1 MKFHK
6 KCWIFICCFMLL
18 LTGCQKPVTEI
29 EWDSED
35 RIETEKETYLNEM
48 FEQKDETEYI
58 PATIFVDICG
68 AVASPGVY
76 ELNEGARLYEAI
88 EMAGGLLGTAD
99 DTMINRAEILSDGRK
114 IQIFTKDE
122 IKEQKIAVTD
132 ISGQSQ
138 GTDAEP
144 GNGKV
149 NINTADISLLTTLPG
164 IGESR
169 ARDIIA
175 YREEHG
181 GFSSIEDI
189 MNVNGIKDGTFHK
202 FKDMI
207 TAE

>member
-18 LTGCQKPVTEI
+18 LTGCQKSVTEI
-29 EWDSED
+29 DWDSD
-35 RIETEKETYLNEM
+35 DLIETEEVTYYED
-48 FEQKDETEYI
+48 EQKYETEYV
-58 PATIFVDICG
+58 PASIFVDICG

-76 ELNEGARLYEAI
+76 ELKEGARLFEVI
-88 EMAGGLLGTAD
+88 EMAGGLLSTAD
-99 DTMINRAEILSDGRK
+99 DTMINRAEVLSDGRK

-122 IKEQKIAVTD
+122 IQEQKITVAKNFT
-132 ISGQSQ
+132 Q
-138 GTDAEP
+138 GTESTADP

-149 NINTADISLLTTLPG
+149 NINTADVTLLTTLPG

-175 YREEHG
+175 YRDEHG

-189 MNVNGIKDGTFHK
+189 MNVNGIKEGTFHK

-207 TAE
+207 TVE